1 MHAKMPGMADDIHAQ
16 LCTWVA
22 DEISSAGFGETYG
35 YVVTWEPVPVQ
46 GPQGQVIIPVWHL
59 LLTCRSPLL
68 GRGDLFHLADLG
80 VPRPNLASVRKEV
93 AEGVG
98 KLRDLAAAKLAGT
111 AGQAP

>member
-1 MHAKMPGMADDIHAQ
+1 MPGMADDIHAQ
-16 LCTWVA
+16 VCAWVA
-22 DEISSAGFGETYG
+22 AEISKAGLGETSG
-35 YVVTWEPVPVQ
+35 YAVTWERVAVQ
-46 GPQGQVIIPVWHL
+46 GPQGQVIVPAWHL

-80 VPRPNLASVRKEV
+80 VPRPTLASVRKEV

-98 KLRDLAAAKLAGT
+98 KLRDRAAAKLAGT